1 MRKKT
6 HKLLKKPVFTVLSR
20 FLQLPHQEPLPL
32 FTLQLSLVR
41 VLGKKEDV
49 ILLYKNCHT
58 LVRTA

>member
-20 FLQLPHQEPLPL
+20 LSQLPHQEPLPA

-41 VLGKKEDV
+41 VLGEKGDD
-49 ILLYKNCHT
+49 ILLHKNCYAF
-58 LVRTA
+58 VRTA